1 VDTYKSPDLQTA
13 VFDLHRYLLDQ
24 IPPLTASDAVET
36 LISAPPELVM
46 KQIQGWAVEQARYQ
60 SATQSDLLF
69 HAIRKVKLVSV
80 LKLIEPAKME
90 RFLQRLF
97 PLAIQS
103 CPPEERELLQRS
115 LASMHDSVS
124 IEGGAI
130 IDVAR
135 TKEAKPGV
143 RGVLTDAVARSA
155 NRLSMVVERL
165 ARHIPL
171 PTAPGSGTMPVQQ
184 QVEPAAQ
191 LVAMATESA
200 TSEDE
205 LKTYLRRL
213 SKYTGEQDPSKLF
226 HVLASA
232 VPQWEISVPDTVNP
246 PAAIEAMRKIIT
258 LTSDAQESGRRFREL
273 VTEAIDQFNQGGLGA
288 AVSMLDLAAKVV
300 HEKRVDPTV
309 VERIH
314 DSAVDTISSEQL
326 RKYSENKAKH
336 VLLRR
341 ALSHFPALRKESLFA
356 ELRGEERPERRRS
369 ILGLLEAYGSE
380 AREYS
385 LIELGSELD
394 RPSGETDTYYLRN
407 VIYLLHRI
415 PRETEESLEKE
426 LELLTRATA
435 RGQNI
440 YVIKEAITPLGH
452 IRGEAAARILTM
464 RLAEFEA
471 MLVRKDISLYPIEEM
486 QKLIDR
492 ITSALGRV
500 ATPAALLT
508 IARHGM
514 KPNPLLGDTR
524 SRLAVLSQHDLS
536 FDERTV
542 DILINAIREDLPPR
556 ILGRVLPARQPPPLR
571 LIEALSS
578 TRSEKVE
585 ILLSEIAEKYGDHEL
600 GRAANAALE
609 KLAEAGAAPTGKQS
623 GATLTGDLEFFGL
636 PSLLQSLA
644 DQQATGIITLT
655 SRSSGQTAGKLLLIN
670 GRFADAQAAH
680 LRGVEALY
688 QLLERPVTGH
698 FAFVPHATPPQTS
711 GEPLDVMPLLFEGIR
726 RHDELRQMMIFVP
739 DDLTLHATSVKP
751 TPDAEERDPVVIREV
766 WVKASS
772 GTAVAEWEPL
782 IAVDTYRTRRL
793 VGRWLEEGALQPVV

>member
-60 SATQSDLLF
+60 SATQSDLFF
-69 HAIRKVKLVSV
+69 HAIRKMKLVSV
-80 LKLIEPAKME
+80 LKLVDRIKME
-90 RFLQRLF
+90 NFLERLY
-97 PLAIQS
+97 PLAIES
-103 CPPEERELLQRS
+103 CPAEERETLQKS
-115 LASMHDSVS
+115 LASMHDSVT
-124 IEGGAI
+124 IDGGTVV
-130 IDVAR
+130 DVAR
-135 TKEAKPGV
+135 AKVAKPGA
-143 RGVLTDAVARSA
+143 RGSLTDAVSRSA
-155 NRLSMVVERL
+155 HRLSMVVERL

-171 PTAPGSGTMPVQQ
+171 PTGTAPGVTPVPQQ
-184 QVEPAAQ
+184 AEPAAQ
-191 LVAMATESA
+191 LVTMAAESA
-200 TSEDE
+200 STEDE

-213 SKYTGEQDPSKLF
+213 GKYTGEQDPAKLF

-232 VPQWEISVPDTVNP
+232 VPQWDIPVPDTAGR
-246 PAAIEAMRKIIT
+246 PAAIEAMRKIIA
-258 LTSDAQESGRRFREL
+258 LTSDLHESGRRFREL

-300 HEKRVDPTV
+300 HEKRIDPSV

-314 DSAVDTISSEQL
+314 ESAVDSISSEQL
-326 RKYSENKAKH
+326 RKYSDNKAKH

-341 ALSHFPALRKESLFA
+341 ALSHFPTLRKESLFDQ
-356 ELRGEERPERRRS
+356 LRGEERPERRRA

-380 AREYS
+380 AREQS
-385 LIELGSELD
+385 LVELD
-394 RPSGETDTYYLRN
+394 EELRRPAGEMDTYYLRN

-415 PRETEESLEKE
+415 PRDSDEGVEAE
-426 LELLTRATA
+426 LELLSRATA

-440 YVIKEAITPLGH
+440 YVIKEAVTPLGH
-452 IRGEAAARILTM
+452 IRTEAAAKILTM

-471 MLVRKDISLYPIEEM
+471 MLVRKDISLYPMEEM
-486 QKLIDR
+486 QKVIDR
-492 ITSALGRV
+492 ITAALGRV

-524 SRLAVLSQHDLS
+524 SRLTVLSQHDLS

-600 GRAANAALE
+600 GRAANAALA
-609 KLAEAGAAPTGKQS
+609 KLAEAGAATTVKQS

-655 SRSSGQTAGKLLLIN
+655 SRSSGQTAGKLLLVD
-670 GRFADAQAAH
+670 GKFADAQAAH

-698 FAFVPHATPPQTS
+698 FAFVPHATPPQIS
-711 GEPLDVMPLLFEGIR
+711 GEPLDIMPLLFEGIR

-739 DDLTLHATSVKP
+739 DDLTLHATKVKP

>member
-655 SRSSGQTAGKLLLIN
+655 SRSSGQTAGKLLLID

-698 FAFVPHATPPQTS
+698 FAFVPHATTPQFN
-711 GEPLDVMPLLFEGIR
+711 GEILDIMPLLFEGIR

-739 DDLTLHATSVKP
+739 DDLTLHATKVKP